1 MSTSKGRLAQINV
14 SKRSDMSTS
23 KGQLAQ
29 INVSKRSD
37 MSIKALI

>member
-1 MSTSKGRLAQINV
+1 MSISKGQLAQINV

-29 INVSKRSD
+29 I
-37 MSIKALI
+37 APP